1 MLGFPLVQWQEC
13 ELNDLFWGGVM
24 DLPEGLISTP
34 WLWAANL
41 LFFPVLAVAL
51 YRAPWW
57 RLRSREG
64 QHLLLGACVFT
75 FFLWNVKAGVSPGL
89 TFHLLGA
96 GLLTLMFSWEFAL
109 IIMAVALA
117 GNTWIGGMGWES
129 FALNGLI
136 MTALPVLIIYRIFL
150 QVDRHAPNFFV
161 YVLACSFLGGAFSVL
176 MAGMTGA
183 VVLWGSGVYTFDYL
197 SDSYLPFLPLIM
209 VPEGA
214 FNGMLTTLLITYR
227 PEWVRTFRD
236 ERYINGK

>member
-1 MLGFPLVQWQEC
+1 
-13 ELNDLFWGGVM
+13 M
-24 DLPEGLISTP
+24 DLPEGLIATP
-34 WLWAANL
+34 LLWAANL
-41 LFFPVLAVAL
+41 LFFPILAVAV

-75 FFLWNVKAGVSPGL
+75 FFLWNVKAGVTPGL
-89 TFHLLGA
+89 SFHLLGA

-109 IIMAVALA
+109 IVMAVALA
-117 GNTWIGGMGWES
+117 GNTWLGEMAWET

-136 MTALPVLIIYRIFL
+136 MAALPVLIIYRIFL

-161 YVLACSFLGGAFSVL
+161 YVLACSFLGAALSVL
-176 MAGMTGA
+176 VAGITGA
-183 VVLWGSGVYTFDYL
+183 AVLWGSGAYPFSYL
-197 SDSYLPFLPLIM
+197 SDNYLPFLPLIM

-227 PEWVRTFRD
+227 PEWMRTFRD
-236 ERYINGK
+236 ERYIDGK